1 MRNDSQD
8 REEVE
13 HLTDLLF
20 DTSMSL
26 SEICKELGW
35 NINKLNKEINRL
47 GLNWLKNSKKKM
59 SRGQTALTAIM
70 QKLLPGEKIINEFHI
85 GDRLKL
91 DVYCPSYQIA
101 AEYHGRQ
108 HFFYTQ
114 RFFDSKYE
122 FEEALQ
128 RDIKKMEFC
137 KQNGIALVVFR
148 YNDKLTEESVFERMI
163 EAIRHS
169 PFIPKDKPKNKVIDT
184 TAYKMVKKKNSE
196 YRKKAYRLANQKRN
210 ENGTNKRNK

>member
-1 MRNDSQD
+1 MFNHFED

-26 SEICKELGW
+26 MEISKELGW
-35 NINKLNKEINRL
+35 NINKVNKEINRL

-59 SRGQTALTAIM
+59 SRGQTALTAIV
-70 QKLLPGEKIINEFHI
+70 QKLLPGEKIINEYYI
-85 GDRLKL
+85 GDGLKL
-91 DVYCPSYQIA
+91 DVYCPSYQVA

-122 FEEALQ
+122 FEDAVE
-128 RDIKKMEFC
+128 RDIKKMDFC
-137 KQNGIALVVFR
+137 KQNGIALIVFR
-148 YNDKLTEESVFERMI
+148 YNDSLTEESVFERMM
-163 EAIRHS
+163 EAIRRS
-169 PFIPKDKPKNKVIDT
+169 PYIPKDKPKRKIVNT

-196 YRKKAYRLANQKRN
+196 YRKRAYRLAKQKKDK
-210 ENGTNKRNK
+210 NGTNKRNK

>member
-1 MRNDSQD
+1 MQNNSQD

-26 SEICKELGW
+26 SDICKELGW

-47 GLNWLKNSKKKM
+47 GLNWLKNSKKKV

-91 DVYCPSYQIA
+91 DVYCPSYQVA

-122 FEEALQ
+122 FFTKL
-128 RDIKKMEFC
+128 ILFFSS
-137 KQNGIALVVFR
+137 LF
-148 YNDKLTEESVFERMI
+148 DKLSSKTSILLISFMI
-163 EAIRHS
+163 
-169 PFIPKDKPKNKVIDT
+169 F
-184 TAYKMVKKKNSE
+184 
-196 YRKKAYRLANQKRN
+196 
-210 ENGTNKRNK
+210 

>member
-1 MRNDSQD
+1 MFNHFKD

-26 SEICKELGW
+26 MEISKELGW
-35 NINKLNKEINRL
+35 NINKVNKEINRL

-59 SRGQTALTAIM
+59 SRGQTALTAIV
-70 QKLLPGEKIINEFHI
+70 QKLLPGEKIINEYYI
-85 GDRLKL
+85 GDGLKL
-91 DVYCPSYQIA
+91 DVYCPSYQVA

-122 FEEALQ
+122 FEDAVE
-128 RDIKKMEFC
+128 RDIKKMDFC
-137 KQNGIALVVFR
+137 KQNGIALIVFR
-148 YNDKLTEESVFERMI
+148 YNDSLTEESVFERMM

-169 PFIPKDKPKNKVIDT
+169 PYIPKDKPKRKIVDT

-196 YRKKAYRLANQKRN
+196 YRKRAYRLAKQKKDK
-210 ENGTNKRNK
+210 NGTNKRNK

>member
-163 EAIRHS
+163 EAIRRS

-184 TAYKMVKKKNSE
+184 TAYKKVKKKNSE
-196 YRKKAYRLANQKRN
+196 YRKKAYRLAKQKRN